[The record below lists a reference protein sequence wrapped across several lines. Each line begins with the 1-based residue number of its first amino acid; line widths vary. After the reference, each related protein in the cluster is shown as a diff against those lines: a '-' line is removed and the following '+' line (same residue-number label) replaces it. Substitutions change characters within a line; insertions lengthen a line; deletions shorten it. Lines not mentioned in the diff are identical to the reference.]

1 MGVLVCALLCYLILT
16 QCEELDLVR
25 AKNGNVI
32 PYFELSR
39 SFLSR
44 MWLKLEV
51 LLLIVL
57 YNDTSS

>member
-25 AKNGNVI
+25 AKNGNAI
-32 PYFELSR
+32 PYLDL
-39 SFLSR
+39 SFLSK